1 MSSMARKRDTG
12 EQGNRGEFGSVT
24 RGEAAVDVGTGRAG
38 YTLPDGPDFEQRYAS
53 RKHKAIRAFHRYE
66 ELSVEVNEMA
76 IASLSIHAAHRAPG
90 DAVAIGV
97 AAEYD
102 ELERPEDTL
111 RGLRWVRGDGGVDEI
126 DDETEKEMLDT
137 WSDVDRS
144 MIPWHG
150 HAGLVELGLGN
161 CGLLIGELDR
171 EDVEY
176 VIPIRGRGHGMDEP
190 AAWR

>member
-1 MSSMARKRDTG
+1 MSSITRKRDTG
-12 EQGNRGEFGSVT
+12 EQGNRGEFGSVAH
-24 RGEAAVDVGTGRAG
+24 GEATVDVGAGSDG
-38 YTLPDGPDFEQRYAS
+38 YTPPGGPDFEQRYAC
-53 RKHKAIRAFHRYE
+53 RKHEAIRAFQRYE

-76 IASLSIHAAHRAPG
+76 IASLSSHAASRAPG
-90 DAVAIGV
+90 HAVAIGV

-102 ELERPEDTL
+102 ELERSEDTL
-111 RGLRWVRGDGGVDEI
+111 RGLRWVRGDGSVDEI
-126 DDETEKEMLDT
+126 DDETEMRMLDT

-144 MIPWHG
+144 MIPCHR

-161 CGLLIGELDR
+161 CGLPIGELDR